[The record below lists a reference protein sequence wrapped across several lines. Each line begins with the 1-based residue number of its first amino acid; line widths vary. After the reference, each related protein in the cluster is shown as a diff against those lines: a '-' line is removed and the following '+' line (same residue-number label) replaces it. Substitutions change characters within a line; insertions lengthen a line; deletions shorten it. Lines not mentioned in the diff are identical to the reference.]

1 MVIYILGAIVALILA
16 YFIAGRIVS
25 DWLDRECDK
34 MLADAM
40 VEDGR
45 GLWFKARGMHS
56 EACWHYGNAEI
67 LRRNVRACRRV
78 AMRLR
83 ALKRNP
89 LSVPGLVLVSSVILL
104 VVAGMLSCLI

>member
-1 MVIYILGAIVALILA
+1 MIYLLGAMGAVVALILA
-16 YFIAGRIVS
+16 YFIAGNMVS

-40 VEDGR
+40 VEDGH
-45 GLWFKARGMHS
+45 GLRFEARGMHS

-78 AMRLR
+78 AGWLR
-83 ALKRNP
+83 
-89 LSVPGLVLVSSVILL
+89 
-104 VVAGMLSCLI
+104 